1 MVFIVVW
8 QWESGLG
15 TDRNYY
21 ITQYYYIV
29 QTAAMIIMVLVL
41 SNLPNKM
48 IYKQNR
54 VVHQFVVALF
64 LPHRYKYNN

>member
-64 LPHRYKYNN
+64 LPHRYK